1 MIRTAPIRFT
11 PDIERWEQLLLALG
25 CTFVAD
31 QPGWKV
37 ARAGLGVFCLHAAD
51 EPRSEAWFQSD
62 DHRAAAE
69 ATGGRIEAKV
79 ADGKEQ
85 DFWMATM
92 PDGVT
97 LGFDAWQYGEGNVEG
112 ADVRL
117 AVLPLWMTPDVEAA
131 TAAMLAIGA
140 ERRLS
145 SDSGDW
151 VDFTLT
157 DGLMA
162 VHGGEA
168 EVVLSF
174 EWDGDVDRL
183 SEVLK
188 SRGFVSRVIDEA
200 YGRSLRI
207 DDPDGGVE
215 LWVNERQSDLYGYRE
230 G

>member
-1 MIRTAPIRFT
+1 M
-11 PDIERWEQLLLALG
+11 DLQLVPVAQFQTFLLCLARVIAL
-25 CTFVAD
+25 VAAI
-31 QPGWKV
+31 PAFAGV
-37 ARAGLGVFCLHAAD
+37 AASLRMKLGLGV
-51 EPRSEAWFQSD
+51 
-62 DHRAAAE
+62 
-69 ATGGRIEAKV
+69 
-79 ADGKEQ
+79 
-85 DFWMATM
+85 
-92 PDGVT
+92 
-97 LGFDAWQYGEGNVEG
+97 
-112 ADVRL
+112 
-117 AVLPLWMTPDVEAA
+117 A
-131 TAAMLAIGA
+131 TALVLFPLMAPHTP
-140 ERRLS
+140 R
-145 SDSGDW
+145 

-162 VHGGEA
+162 VHRGEA